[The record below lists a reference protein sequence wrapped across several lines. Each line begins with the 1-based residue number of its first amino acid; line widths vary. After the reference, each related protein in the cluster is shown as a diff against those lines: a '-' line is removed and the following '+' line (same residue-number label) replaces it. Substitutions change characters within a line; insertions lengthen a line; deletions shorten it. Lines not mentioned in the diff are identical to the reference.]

1 MKIILGYKEPG
12 TQITAY
18 MFTEVFDA
26 ETQSAE
32 ALEAYYA
39 VEVHGYEITRWQL
52 VHDEDA

>member
-1 MKIILGYKEPG
+1 MKIILSYKEPG
-12 TQITAY
+12 TQINAY
-18 MFTEVFDA
+18 MYTEVFNA

-39 VEVHGYEITRWQL
+39 VKNNGYEITRWQL